1 MRIIEGVLLLGLG
14 ILFLI
19 GGLWITFGTII
30 YSLKEQD
37 NEGFWYLL
45 LSLPLIILSVTS
57 LSGGWKRI
65 NNWKN

>member
-1 MRIIEGVLLLGLG
+1 MRIIEGILLLGLG
-14 ILFLI
+14 ILFII
-19 GGLWITFGTII
+19 GGLWITFGTIV

-45 LSLPLIILSVTS
+45 LSLPLIGLSIIS

-65 NNWKN
+65 NNRNN